1 MPISILATKLFL
13 PQTQH
18 KLVPRPQLI
27 ERLDAALTYPVTVI
41 SAPAGSGKTSAL
53 RTWVARHE
61 ASIAWLSLDPEDND
75 PTRFWT
81 YVIAALQ
88 RLQPG
93 LAQQTH
99 AVLQAQQRQPHSF
112 EPLLTML
119 LNELVAIPDTRP
131 SQAANPE
138 PAPFRADIALVLDDY
153 HVIDNPAIHTGIA
166 FLIDHLPTN
175 LHVLIASR
183 SDPPLPL
190 ARRRASNQL
199 CEIRFDDLRF
209 TAEEVALFLNQ
220 VMELG
225 LTTDDVAALA
235 ARTEGWIAGLQLAAL
250 SLQGR
255 DAQGKRQFV
264 AAFSGSQR
272 YILDYLVEE
281 VFNRQP
287 EHTQEFLLYTSV
299 LDYMLG
305 SLCDTLT
312 GHDDGQAML
321 ELLERANLFVQP
333 MAEDRR
339 WYRYHHLF
347 AEVLRLR
354 LQRAE
359 PELVPV
365 LHRKAAIWYAENELI
380 DDAMHHALEE
390 GDGEWIADLIDRY
403 VEETLRRGE
412 GETLRRWLAAVP
424 GEVVRKRPRLMLAQA
439 LVALNVGHLDQ
450 AETLL
455 DKAASAAPGE
465 PYAPTIGSHT
475 SMLANAPAARELLR
489 ASLAGLR
496 GDAERSI
503 EHTQRALRLVNE
515 DELGPRV
522 SARWSRALAD
532 WMRGRLAEA
541 EHGYQGLY
549 AEGKAA
555 GEPHTALGANAL
567 LARVRRTRG
576 CLGEALH
583 TYQDGLAFAGSVGA
597 SAVPTVAMAYVGM
610 ADIFYQRSQ
619 LDQALRHATA
629 AVPLGQQLVSMLTA
643 ATGLATL
650 AWTHQA
656 LGDRSAAREAIEEA
670 YRLIPAD
677 QVAALHNPVPAERAR
692 LALAQ
697 GDLQAALD
705 WVTAHKLSDVDE
717 LSYPH
722 ERDYLVLARVLLAQ
736 NAPDRALRLLERL
749 DAMAQDQERIESVI
763 EARSLTALALA
774 ALDERAQAQATLGE
788 ALTMARPE
796 GYIRVFADEG
806 APMAALLRQIT
817 GELRPF
823 VLQVLAAF
831 SRTESPGLRTESAE
845 SAESAYSVLSP
856 QPSALVEP
864 LTERELDVLRA
875 LAAGQS
881 NRGIAQQLFLSV
893 ATVKVHLKHIYGKL
907 AVSSR
912 TEALARVHELNLL

>member
-1 MPISILATKLFL
+1 MPIAILATKLFL

-27 ERLDAALTYPVTVI
+27 ERLDAALTYPVTLI

-61 ASIAWLSLDPEDND
+61 ATIAWLALDPEDND

-88 RLQPG
+88 QLQPG
-93 LAQQTH
+93 LAKQTH
-99 AVLQAQQRQPHSF
+99 AALQAQERQPHSF

-119 LNELVAIPDTRP
+119 LNELVAVPDSRP
-131 SQAANPE
+131 SQATNAE
-138 PAPFRADIALVLDDY
+138 QAPFREDIALILDDY

-166 FLIDHLPTN
+166 FLVDHLPMH

-199 CEIRFDDLRF
+199 YEIRFDDLRF
-209 TAEEVALFLNQ
+209 TAEEVALFLNR
-220 VMELG
+220 VMELD

-250 SLQGR
+250 SLQGC
-255 DAQGKRQFV
+255 DAEAKRRFV

-287 EHTQEFLLYTSV
+287 EHTRQFLLRTSV

-305 SLCDTLT
+305 SLCNTLT

-321 ELLERANLFVQP
+321 EALERANLFVEP

-359 PELVPV
+359 PELVPI
-365 LHRKAAIWYAENELI
+365 LHRKAAIWYKANNLI

-390 GDGEWIADLIDRY
+390 GDAEWIADLIEQY
-403 VEETLRRGE
+403 VEETLQRGE

-424 GEVVRKRPRLMLAQA
+424 AEVVRKRPRLILAQA
-439 LVALNVGHLDQ
+439 LVALNVGQLDL
-450 AETLL
+450 AEALL
-455 DKAASAAPGE
+455 DEAAPPAPSE
-465 PYAPTIGSHT
+465 RNAPTIGSHAR
-475 SMLANAPAARELLR
+475 MLANVPAARELLR

-496 GDAERSI
+496 GDAEQAI

-515 DELGPRV
+515 DERGLRV

-532 WMRGRLAEA
+532 WTRGRLAEA
-541 EHGYQGLY
+541 EHAYLGLY
-549 AEGKAA
+549 AEGQAA
-555 GEPHTALGANAL
+555 GELHSALGANAL

-583 TYQDGLAFAGSVGA
+583 TYQDGLAFAASVGA
-597 SAVPTVAMAYVGM
+597 SAMPTVAMAYVGM
-610 ADIFYQRSQ
+610 AEVFYQRNQ

-629 AVPLGQQLVSMLTA
+629 AVPLGQQLVSTQTA

-650 AWTHQA
+650 AWARQA

-670 YRLIPAD
+670 YHLIPAN

-692 LALAQ
+692 LVLAQ
-697 GDLQAALD
+697 DDLQAALD
-705 WVTAHKLSDVDE
+705 WVTARRLSDTDE
-717 LSYPH
+717 ICYAH
-722 ERDYLVLARVLLAQ
+722 ERDYLVFARVLLAQ
-736 NAPDRALRLLERL
+736 HAPDRALRLLERL
-749 DAMAQDQERIESVI
+749 DAMAQDQARLESVI
-763 EARSLTALALA
+763 EARSLVAMALA
-774 ALDERAQAQATLGE
+774 ALGERAQAQATLGE
-788 ALTMARPE
+788 ALAMARPE
-796 GYIRVFADEG
+796 GYVRIFADEG
-806 APMAALLRQIT
+806 APMAALLRHIN

-823 VLQVLAAF
+823 ALQVLAAF
-831 SRTESPGLRTESAE
+831 SRTESPGLRTDSAE
-845 SAESAYSVLSP
+845 PPDSVLSP
-856 QPSALVEP
+856 QSSILVEP

-881 NRGIAQQLFLSV
+881 NRAIAQQLYLSV

-907 AVSSR
+907 AVNSR
-912 TEALARVHELNLL
+912 TEALARAHELNLL

>member
-1 MPISILATKLFL
+1 MSVLVWFVSHWVIRMPISILATKLFL

-41 SAPAGSGKTSAL
+41 SAPAGSGKTSVL
-53 RTWVARHE
+53 RAWVARHQ
-61 ASIAWLSLDPEDND
+61 ATVAWLSLDPEDND

-93 LAQQTH
+93 LAKNTH
-99 AVLQAQQRQPHSF
+99 AVLQAQEQPPHFF
-112 EPLLTML
+112 ESVLTML
-119 LNELVAIPDTRP
+119 LNELVAVPDTRP
-131 SQAANPE
+131 SQATNAE
-138 PAPFRADIALVLDDY
+138 QASFQAGIALVLDDY

-166 FLIDHLPTN
+166 FLIDHLPTH

-190 ARRRASNQL
+190 ARRRASQQV
-199 CEIRFDDLRF
+199 CEIRFEDLRF

-220 VMELG
+220 VMALQ
-225 LTTDDVAALA
+225 LTTDHVAALA

-250 SLQGR
+250 ALQGR
-255 DAQGKRQFV
+255 DAEAQRQFV

-287 EHTQEFLLYTSV
+287 EHTQQFLLRTSV

-305 SLCDTLT
+305 ALCNTLT
-312 GHDDGQAML
+312 GHNDGQAML
-321 ELLERANLFVQP
+321 EALERANLFVVP
-333 MAEDRR
+333 MDEERR
-339 WYRYHHLF
+339 WYRYHQLF

-354 LQRAE
+354 LQRTE
-359 PELVPV
+359 PDLVPV
-365 LHRKAAIWYAENELI
+365 LHRTAASWYQANDLI
-380 DDAMHHALEE
+380 DDAMHHALEA
-390 GDGEWIADLIDRY
+390 GDSAWIADLIEQY
-403 VEETLRRGE
+403 LEATLHRGE

-424 GEVVRKRPRLMLAQA
+424 AEVVRTRPRLILAQA
-439 LVALNVGHLDQ
+439 LVALNVGQLDQ

-455 DKAASAAPGE
+455 DAIAHIAPSE
-465 PYAPTIGSHT
+465 PYTPSIGIQA
-475 SMLANAPAARELLR
+475 SMLANVPAARELLR
-489 ASLAGLR
+489 ASLFGLR
-496 GDAERSI
+496 GDADQSI
-503 EHTQRALRLVNE
+503 ESLQRAVRLVNQ
-515 DELGPRV
+515 DERGPRV
-522 SARWSRALAD
+522 SVRWNTALAD

-541 EHGYQGLY
+541 EQAYRGLY
-549 AEGKAA
+549 AEAKAA
-555 GEPHTALGANAL
+555 GQPHAALGANAL
-567 LARVRRTRG
+567 LARVQRTRG
-576 CLGEALH
+576 GLGHALH
-583 TYQDGLAFAGSVGA
+583 TYQDGLAFAARAGA
-597 SAVPTVAMAYVGM
+597 SAPPTVAMAYVGM
-610 ADIFYQRSQ
+610 AEVFYHRNQ
-619 LDQALRHATA
+619 LDQALRHASA

-650 AWTHQA
+650 AWTRQA
-656 LGDRSAAREAIEEA
+656 LGDPSAARAAIEEA

-692 LALAQ
+692 LVLAQ

-705 WVTAHKLSDVDE
+705 WVTTRRLHDADA

-722 ERDYLVLARVLLAQ
+722 EREYLVLARVLLAQ
-736 NAPDRALRLLERL
+736 HAPARALRLLERL
-749 DAMAQDQERIESVI
+749 AAKAQAQARRESVI
-763 EARSLTALALA
+763 EAGALAAVALA
-774 ALDERAQAQATLGE
+774 ALGKRAPAHAKLSE

-796 GYIRVFADEG
+796 GYIRIFADEG
-806 APMAALLRQIT
+806 APMAALLRQVN

-823 VLQVLAAF
+823 ALQVLAAIEG
-831 SRTESPGLRTESAE
+831 TAAALWQKPA
-845 SAESAYSVLSP
+845 A
-856 QPSALVEP
+856 ALVES

-875 LAAGQS
+875 LATGQS
-881 NRGIAQQLFLSV
+881 NRAIAQQLYLSI

-907 AVSSR
+907 VVTSR
-912 TEALARVHELNLL
+912 TEALVRAHELNLL